1 LQYNA
6 LWCTVEE
13 EKAWQRK
20 FLECQEDV
28 NAGDCSASKFL
39 FPVIVE
45 TPFKARKYATEH
57 HAWKQQDLLKRK
69 PLNLTVAM
77 NEKKFS
83 AVIQL

>member
-1 LQYNA
+1 VAKEVSGMSGRCERGGLQC
-6 LWCTVEE
+6 L
-13 EKAWQRK
+13 KIP
-20 FLECQEDV
+20 F
-28 NAGDCSASKFL
+28 